1 MKTVYL
7 SLGGNIGDRKKF
19 LKDAVSLLQEKCG
32 KLLAVSSFYE
42 TEPWGFQ
49 SENAFLNIAV
59 KLQTQ
64 LEIADFHDEI
74 QKIETLSGRKRSKNL
89 GYTDRT
95 VDIDILYFG
104 NLKINSPNLTI
115 PHPRISERKFV
126 LVPLLEVAEKAG
138 NKTFTAKV
146 KAMLRTCKDYSAIK
160 KYSSVKPET
169 S

>member
-7 SLGGNIGDRKKF
+7 SLGGNVGHRKKF
-19 LKDAVSLLQEKCG
+19 LEKALFQLQEKCG
-32 KLLAVSSFYE
+32 KLIAVSSFYE

-59 KLQTQ
+59 KFQTQ
-64 LEIADFHDEI
+64 LEIADFHDVI
-74 QKIETLSGRKRSKNL
+74 QKIEIQTGRKRNIEA

-104 NLKINSPNLTI
+104 NLKISSSNLTI

-126 LVPLLEVAEKAG
+126 LIPLLEIAEMTG
-138 NKTFTAKV
+138 NKTLTGKV
-146 KAMLRTCKDYSAIK
+146 KAMLKKCKDNSAIK
-160 KYSSVKPET
+160 KV
-169 S
+169 